1 MRRFIPFMLPFML
14 VVAVALFCGA
24 ARANAQ
30 AAGQA
35 CQDSALPEGV
45 RATLASQF
53 ADWRVQ
59 TPADLEPD
67 YQKEWMAKHSA
78 ACPGIA
84 SGQFDG
90 KSSLSYALLLIPRQK
105 GRQGYRLVVFAAASH
120 DAFSPIVLEQSDAYV
135 PTGTG
140 VYRIDPGLQF
150 NEEKFSTFKLK
161 SDGIYLET
169 KDQPGFIYYWKR
181 GHYQRVL
188 ESD

>member
-1 MRRFIPFMLPFML
+1 MRRFIPFTVLATLAIF
-14 VVAVALFCGA
+14 FA
-24 ARANAQ
+24 AAGTSAQ
-30 AAGQA
+30 EPGQA
-35 CQDSALPEGV
+35 CQDSTLPSGV
-45 RATLASQF
+45 RAVLASQF

-59 TPADLEPD
+59 SAADLEPN
-67 YQKEWMAKHSA
+67 YQKEWMAKRPA

-84 SGQFDG
+84 AGQFDG

-105 GRQGYRLVVFAAASH
+105 GRQGYRLVVFAPANR
-120 DAFSPIVLEQSDAYV
+120 DTFSTVMLEQSDAYI

-161 SDGIYLET
+161 SQGIYLET
-169 KDQPGFIYYWKR
+169 KDQPGFIYYWKH

>member
-1 MRRFIPFMLPFML
+1 MRRFIPFMLL
-14 VVAVALFCGA
+14 A
-24 ARANAQ
+24 AMAFIA
-30 AAGQA
+30 AAGTGAQQLA
-35 CQDSALPEGV
+35 QSCQDSALPEGV
-45 RATLASQF
+45 RGALASQF

-84 SGQFDG
+84 AGQFDG

-105 GRQGYRLVVFAAASH
+105 GRQGYRLVVFAPANRDS
-120 DAFSPIVLEQSDAYV
+120 FSPIVLEQSDAYI